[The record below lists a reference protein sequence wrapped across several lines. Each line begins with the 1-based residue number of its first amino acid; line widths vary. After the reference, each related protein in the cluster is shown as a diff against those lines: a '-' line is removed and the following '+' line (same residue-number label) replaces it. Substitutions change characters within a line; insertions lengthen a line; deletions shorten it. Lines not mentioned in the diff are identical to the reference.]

1 MAAILE
7 AIGLIS
13 GVLGIIQFG
22 MDNLPQE
29 ESVGST
35 IRVTVGL
42 DVPGNLNNAGGDLPD
57 IRLFNE
63 AGQFLGIKADPGE
76 VKSGE
81 FGDITIEHNHN
92 SGQQAAY
99 TLFSANNNA
108 ICIAYASIT
117 WPSGDQYA
125 WVGDWGHQ
133 CGGSWYYS
141 NVYISASGA
150 KPDCLWIDGNNDQ
163 PQTGF
168 QVHWPEFV
176 NKGDS
181 SIPESQED
189 KAARADYLCN
199 AGPPFKMYSYPD
211 QDPNTITYW
220 TPENRRSVSDTRPL
234 ATGTSYGLSKHPVSA
249 RFQPG
254 QNYPRTNQTT
264 TPALMSMSL
273 VIGDSEQHSSEGLCD
288 SATSFGPDFMN
299 IQSGTFCRMS
309 DKTIWP
315 VCDAAGTTDKCFNT
329 DLNQLIINGVAA
341 RDEPYSKIINW
352 TSSN

>member
-1 MAAILE
+1 MAAVLE

-22 MDNLPQE
+22 IDNLPQE

-42 DVPGNLNNAGGDLPD
+42 DVSGQLNNAGGGLPD

-63 AGQFLGIKADPGE
+63 AGQFLGISADPGK
-76 VKSGE
+76 VKAGE
-81 FGDITIEHNHN
+81 FGDITIEHDHN

-99 TLFSANNNA
+99 TLFSANDDA
-108 ICIAYASIT
+108 VCIAYASIT

-141 NVYISASGA
+141 NVYISASGT
-150 KPDCLWIDGNNDQ
+150 KPDCLWIDANNDQ

-176 NKGDS
+176 NTGDN
-181 SIPESQED
+181 SIPESPED
-189 KAARADYLCN
+189 KGAKVDYLCN
-199 AGPPFKMYSYPD
+199 AGPPFKMYNYPD
-211 QDPNTITYW
+211 EDPSSITYW
-220 TPENRRSVSDTRPL
+220 IPQNRRSVSDTRPS
-234 ATGTSYGLSKHPVSA
+234 AIGTSHGPSKHPVSA
-249 RFQPG
+249 RFQPRQHHRRDNG
-254 QNYPRTNQTT
+254 TT
-264 TPALMSMSL
+264 APALISMSL
-273 VIGDSEQHSSEGLCD
+273 VIGDSEQHSAEGLCG

-309 DKTIWP
+309 DKTVWP
-315 VCDAAGTTDKCFNT
+315 VCDGAATTDMCFNT
-329 DLNQLIINGVAA
+329 DLNQLIINGIAA
-341 RDEPYSKIINW
+341 RDEPYSNIINW
-352 TSSN
+352 ASGQ